1 MMLLVRWT
9 GGLVCVTVNWIFDRC
24 KIFRL
29 DNTNNGGGVSGEGD
43 SKGMMLLVRWLD
55 GLRCVIVK

>member
-1 MMLLVRWT
+1 M
-9 GGLVCVTVNWIFDRC
+9 VCVTVNWIFDRC